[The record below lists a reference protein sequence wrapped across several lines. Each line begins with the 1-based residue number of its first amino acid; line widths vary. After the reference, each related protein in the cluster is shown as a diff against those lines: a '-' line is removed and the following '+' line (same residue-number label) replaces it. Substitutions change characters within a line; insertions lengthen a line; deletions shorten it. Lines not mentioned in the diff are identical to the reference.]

1 MKRYI
6 LLTLLFIV
14 QLFSTTY
21 AQEVITLTE
30 ARERALNANKDVKKS
45 QLTQEQVSYEVA
57 AYKSNYYPRVNLIAA
72 DLYSTAKGDLSIS
85 GGHLPIYNYNA
96 TAGTYVPNVTP
107 NADGSYTLNQYA
119 DFPNQKL
126 EYKVKN
132 VFFGGIQ
139 LQQPLYMGGKI
150 TAAYNMARI
159 GEQMAT
165 ENIRLS
171 ENEVIVN
178 TDEAYIQAVRAK
190 ELASVARSY
199 QTLLLELQKNVD
211 AAVKHGMKTH
221 NDQLKVQV
229 KLNEAQLSIQKAEN
243 GYRLA
248 RMNLCHF
255 MGLPL
260 DTHIEVV
267 APEVGEAAFIE
278 GTNAQTGSNVEGT
291 PRPEKILLQQKAEM
305 AAEQVKLAKSEY
317 MPNLALIGGVSYMN
331 GGELAGKKLLDSG
344 SAFVGITFK
353 MPLLTFGERNHKI
366 NSARAKHQIALL
378 EQQDIDEKLT
388 LQLTQSINN
397 LEEAQSEVAL
407 TENSLKQA
415 EENMKQSKQLYEVGI
430 EPLSDYL
437 DAQALWQQASANVV
451 EARCQKLLA
460 HTKYLR
466 AAGKLK

>member
-1 MKRYI
+1 MKQFFI
-6 LLTLLFIV
+6 ISVLFVAISS
-14 QLFSTTY
+14 QLS
-21 AQEVITLTE
+21 AQQTITLNE
-30 ARERALNANKDVKKS
+30 ARERALSANKDVKKS
-45 QLTQEQVSYEVA
+45 QLTREQVSYDA
-57 AYKSNYYPRVNLIAA
+57 ASYKSLYYPRVNLIAA
-72 DLYSTAKGDLSIS
+72 DYYSTAKGDITIS
-85 GGHLPIYNYNA
+85 GGHLPIYYYNA
-96 TAGTYVPNVTP
+96 EAGQYIPNVTP

-119 DFPNQKL
+119 DFPDQKM
-126 EYKVKN
+126 EYKIKN
-132 VFFGGIQ
+132 VLIGGIQ

-150 TAAYNMARI
+150 TAAYNMAQI
-159 GEQMAT
+159 GQQMAT

-190 ELASVARSY
+190 ELANVARSY
-199 QTLLLELQKNVD
+199 QTLLQELQKNVD
-211 AAVKHGMKTH
+211 AAVRHGMKTH

-229 KLNEAQLSIQKAEN
+229 KLNEAQLSIQKADN
-243 GYRLA
+243 AYRLA
-248 RMNLCHF
+248 RMNLCHL

-267 APEVGEAAFIE
+267 SPDNDALADFQA
-278 GTNAQTGSNVEGT
+278 NADVNSSTAL
-291 PRPEKILLQQKAEM
+291 RPEHNLMRAKAEL
-305 AAEQVKLAKSEY
+305 AEKQVKLTKSEF
-317 MPNLALIGGVSYMN
+317 MPNLALIGGYNYMN
-331 GGELAGKKLLDSG
+331 GGELAGKKLIDSG
-344 SAFVGITFK
+344 SGYVAVTFK
-353 MPLLTFGERNHKI
+353 MPLITFGERTNKV

-407 TENSLKQA
+407 TKESLKQA

-437 DAQALWQQASANVV
+437 DAQALWQKASADVV
-451 EARCQKLLA
+451 EARCQQLLA

-466 AAGKLK
+466 ASGKLK

>member
-1 MKRYI
+1 MKTKYSI
-6 LLTLLFIV
+6 LLLLFVAISS
-14 QLFSTTY
+14 QLC
-21 AQEVITLTE
+21 AQQTITLNE
-30 ARERALNANKDVKKS
+30 ARERALSANKDVKKS
-45 QLTQEQVSYEVA
+45 QLTREQASYEA
-57 AYKSNYYPRVNLIAA
+57 ESYKSLYYPRVNLIAA
-72 DLYSTAKGDLSIS
+72 DLYSTAKGDITIT
-85 GGHLPIYNYNA
+85 GGHLPIYTLNPQ
-96 TAGTYVPNVTP
+96 AGQYIPNVTP

-119 DFPNQKL
+119 DFPDKKMG
-126 EYKVKN
+126 YKVQN
-132 VFFGGIQ
+132 VFMGGIQ

-150 TAAYNMARI
+150 TAAYNMAQI
-159 GEQMAT
+159 GQQMAT

-190 ELASVARSY
+190 ELANVARSY
-199 QTLLLELQKNVD
+199 QTLLQELQKNVD
-211 AAVKHGMKTH
+211 AAVRHGMKTH

-229 KLNEAQLSIQKAEN
+229 KLNEAQLSIQKADN
-243 GYRLA
+243 AYRLA
-248 RMNLCHF
+248 RMNLCHL

-267 APEVGEAAFIE
+267 SPENDVLADVTAD
-278 GTNAQTGSNVEGT
+278 TDASNTTVS
-291 PRPEKILLQQKAEM
+291 RPEHNLMRAKAEL
-305 AAEQVKLAKSEY
+305 AEKQVKLTKSDF
-317 MPNLALIGGVSYMN
+317 MPNIALIGGYSYTN
-331 GGELAGKKLLDSG
+331 GAELAGKKLLDSG
-344 SAFVGITFK
+344 SGFVAITLK
-353 MPLLTFGERNHKI
+353 MPLLTFGERTSKV

-407 TENSLKQA
+407 TKESLKQA

-437 DAQALWQQASANVV
+437 DAQALWQKASADVV
-451 EARCQKLLA
+451 EARCQQLLA